1 MATAA
6 NWLSESTQVADREG
20 ERETE
25 TEIDSMKLNERTARW
40 EWQLVMEM

>member
-20 ERETE
+20 ETAETE
-25 TEIDSMKLNERTARW
+25 METEMDSKKLNERTARW
-40 EWQLVMEM
+40 EW